1 MPCYGLSARY
11 FPFWR
16 VGHGSRRPLPAS
28 RAEAWNVHGVAH
40 VVTGPCPGGATA
52 LPWVYLLCLLLS
64 AWLRP
69 VRHSWCTVNVLNTS
83 STSLIISHACL
94 RWTWLF
100 GACWTALHVVGVS
113 LFCEAGERC
122 VSGLA
127 FGTRQLWWPWVAC
140 LAAAWEAFECV
151 HYIIID
157 FVSSM
162 YGHWYWREV
171 VLVPSFWIS
180 RGGESGG
187 VVHVAWSLGSWEA
200 RVASEC
206 RLCWCLH
213 TGTWCT
219 WGIDQLSCVYFSL
232 YWDLSS
238 RCIGPG
244 MTS

>member
-1 MPCYGLSARY
+1 MHSICFEHFVDVSNHLTCLSALDLVVWGMLDGATRGRCLIVLWGRRALSLDW
-11 FPFWR
+11 FW
-16 VGHGSRRPLPAS
+16 VHGSY
-28 RAEAWNVHGVAH
+28 
-40 VVTGPCPGGATA
+40 GGRG
-52 LPWVYLLCLLLS
+52 LH

-69 VRHSWCTVNVLNTS
+69 GRHLDLYIV
-83 STSLIISHACL
+83 
-94 RWTWLF
+94 F
-100 GACWTALHVVGVS
+100 WTALHVVSVS

-162 YGHWYWREV
+162 YGHWYWRAV
-171 VLVPSFWIS
+171 VLGPSFWIS
-180 RGGESGG
+180 RAGESGG
-187 VVHVAWSLGSWEA
+187 VVYVAWSLGSWEA
-200 RVASEC
+200 GVASEC

-213 TGTWCT
+213 TGTWCM

>member
-1 MPCYGLSARY
+1 MPVCAGLGCWGMLDGATRGRCLIVLWGRGALSADW
-11 FPFWR
+11 FWIR
-16 VGHGSRRPLPAS
+16 
-28 RAEAWNVHGVAH
+28 
-40 VVTGPCPGGATA
+40 TGQ
-52 LPWVYLLCLLLS
+52 LCWRGLH

-69 VRHSWCTVNVLNTS
+69 GRHLDLYIVFWTS
-83 STSLIISHACL
+83 
-94 RWTWLF
+94 
-100 GACWTALHVVGVS
+100 LHVVGVS

-162 YGHWYWREV
+162 YGHWYWRAV
-171 VLVPSFWIS
+171 VRGPSFWIS
-180 RGGESGG
+180 RAGESGRL
-187 VVHVAWSLGSWEA
+187 VHVAWSLGSWEA
-200 RVASEC
+200 GVASEC

-238 RCIGPG
+238 HCIGPG
-244 MTS
+244 ITS